1 MCADGVG
8 KHSGSDLQKVQRDT
22 LCRSRLAGLLSRRN
36 TASHRCKY
44 GSGRSP
50 STVLR
55 DGGAPCF
62 SPLHLL
68 SFLKEKSGPRGQ
80 SRKRRRQKDRD
91 MLPTV
96 ALSTSGI
103 RVKALPFLS
112 LSAPLIC
119 VIWYALNYT
128 SKKIIVNHCNYQKL
142 VYSSDV
148 KIDIGELTGQWA
160 ERGLIPS
167 RPGYLIWIMP
177 T

>member
-1 MCADGVG
+1 MD
-8 KHSGSDLQKVQRDT
+8 SPEKV
-22 LCRSRLAGLLSRRN
+22 
-36 TASHRCKY
+36 K
-44 GSGRSP
+44 
-50 STVLR
+50 
-55 DGGAPCF
+55 
-62 SPLHLL
+62 
-68 SFLKEKSGPRGQ
+68 
-80 SRKRRRQKDRD
+80 RQKDRD

-96 ALSTSGI
+96 SLSTSGI

-119 VIWYALNYT
+119 VTWYALNYT
-128 SKKIIVNHCNYQKL
+128 SKKIIVNHCNYLKL

-160 ERGLIPS
+160 ERGLRPS

>member
-1 MCADGVG
+1 M
-8 KHSGSDLQKVQRDT
+8 Q
-22 LCRSRLAGLLSRRN
+22 
-36 TASHRCKY
+36 TASENIAAAICKRY
-44 GSGRSP
+44 REILSAGRDLLVSSHAGTRLP
-50 STVLR
+50 IAANTVQ
-55 DGGAPCF
+55 GAPPQPCSETAERRVF
-62 SPLHLL
+62 PVCISFL
-68 SFLKEKSGPRGQ
+68 FLKEKSGPRGQ
-80 SRKRRRQKDRD
+80 SRKRRRHKDRD

-119 VIWYALNYT
+119 VIWYASNYT
-128 SKKIIVNHCNYQKL
+128 SKIFNVNHCNYLKL

-160 ERGLIPS
+160 ERGLTPS

>member
-1 MCADGVG
+1 MQTASENKAAAICKSTERHTLPVETYWSPLTPEHGFP
-8 KHSGSDLQKVQRDT
+8 SLQKRFRA
-22 LCRSRLAGLLSRRN
+22 LPLNRAPRRRSAVFLPV
-36 TASHRCKY
+36 CI
-44 GSGRSP
+44 
-50 STVLR
+50 
-55 DGGAPCF
+55 
-62 SPLHLL
+62 
-68 SFLKEKSGPRGQ
+68 SFLLKKKKSGPRGQ
-80 SRKRRRQKDRD
+80 SRKRKRRKYRD

-119 VIWYALNYT
+119 FIWYALNYT
-128 SKKIIVNHCNYQKL
+128 SKKFIVNHCNYRKL

-160 ERGLIPS
+160 ERGLRPS

>member
-1 MCADGVG
+1 M
-8 KHSGSDLQKVQRDT
+8 Q
-22 LCRSRLAGLLSRRN
+22 
-36 TASHRCKY
+36 TASENKAAAICK
-44 GSGRSP
+44 
-50 STVLR
+50 STESHSLPVET
-55 DGGAPCF
+55 CW
-62 SPLHLL
+62 SPLTPEHGFPSLQIRFRAL
-68 SFLKEKSGPRGQ
+68 PLNRAPRRRSAVFFPSASPFFFKRKNQDRMDSPEKV
-80 SRKRRRQKDRD
+80 KRQKDRD

-128 SKKIIVNHCNYQKL
+128 SKKIIVNHCNYLKL

-160 ERGLIPS
+160 ERGLRPS

>member
-1 MCADGVG
+1 MD
-8 KHSGSDLQKVQRDT
+8 SPEKV
-22 LCRSRLAGLLSRRN
+22 
-36 TASHRCKY
+36 K
-44 GSGRSP
+44 
-50 STVLR
+50 
-55 DGGAPCF
+55 
-62 SPLHLL
+62 
-68 SFLKEKSGPRGQ
+68 
-80 SRKRRRQKDRD
+80 RQKDRD

-119 VIWYALNYT
+119 VIWYASNYT
-128 SKKIIVNHCNYQKL
+128 SKIFNVNHCNYLKL

-160 ERGLIPS
+160 ERGLRPS

>member
-8 KHSGSDLQKVQRDT
+8 KQSGSDLQKVQRDT

-62 SPLHLL
+62 SCLHLP
-68 SFLKEKSGPRGQ
+68 SCLKEKSGPYGQ
-80 SRKRRRQKDRD
+80 PRKGKAAKRPRY
-91 MLPTV
+91 
-96 ALSTSGI
+96 ASYGGI
-103 RVKALPFLS
+103 VHVRYKGQGAAFSQPVGSPDLWFH
-112 LSAPLIC
+112 
-119 VIWYALNYT
+119 YT
-128 SKKIIVNHCNYQKL
+128 SKIFNVNYCNYRKL

-160 ERGLIPS
+160 ERGLRLS